1 MDTPRRGGLQ
11 SRLSARWLEAKSGR
25 WIEKCGGR
33 EKERKKLSQMK
44 RETYKTPDANE
55 AAYLSAVSVMCKQ
68 RPFRAA
74 RHTIALFV
82 MQ

>member
-1 MDTPRRGGLQ
+1 MAGGQ
-11 SRLSARWLEAKSGR
+11 EWRQTEKREGKGR
-25 WIEKCGGR
+25 KR
-33 EKERKKLSQMK
+33 EKKKKLPQMK
-44 RETYKTPDANE
+44 RETYKTPDVNE

>member
-1 MDTPRRGGLQ
+1 MQ
-11 SRLSARWLEAKSGR
+11 SRLSARWLGVKTGFRQRNAKER
-25 WIEKCGGR
+25 AER
-33 EKERKKLSQMK
+33 EKKKKLLQMK
-44 RETYKTPDANE
+44 REMYKTPDVNE